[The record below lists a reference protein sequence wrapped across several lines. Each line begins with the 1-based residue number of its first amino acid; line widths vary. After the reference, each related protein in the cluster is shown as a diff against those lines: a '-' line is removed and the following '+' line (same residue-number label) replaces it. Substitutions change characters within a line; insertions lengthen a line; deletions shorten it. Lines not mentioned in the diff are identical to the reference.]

1 MIKKILCLVLA
12 IFLISVT
19 GCDLIS
25 KAQSTVTTIPASVK
39 AVREAKIGQT
49 LIMKQ
54 MEINLESEV
63 TIIVTVSPGNTVDGF
78 FYLEKGNSVNF
89 NISGISSMYNSPVT
103 DTKTGYITSDRFA
116 FIASQAQ
123 GLHYTLT
130 LNPVADAT
138 GKTSDTTVFLE
149 IIYPV
154 TGSIH
159 VPIGTK

>member
-1 MIKKILCLVLA
+1 MIKKIICIIIA
-12 IFLISVT
+12 IFLVSVT

-25 KAQSTVTTIPASVK
+25 KAQSTNTTIPASVK

-49 LIMKQ
+49 LLMKQ

-63 TIIVTVSPGNTVDGF
+63 TIIVTVSQGNTVDGF
-78 FYLEKGNSVNF
+78 FYLVKGNSVNF

-103 DTKTGYITSDRFA
+103 DAKTGYTTSDRFS

-130 LNPVADAT
+130 LTPVADAN
-138 GKTSDTTVFLE
+138 GKISDTTVFLE
-149 IIYPV
+149 IIYPA
-154 TGSIH
+154 TGSIN